1 MNKTHSLTMRICK
14 FGGSSLAHSRG
25 FRNAASLI
33 SSNPRRRVAVFS
45 APGARERGDEKVTD
59 ILFRIGER
67 AQKGRSIFRE
77 QTVLAERFISIEN
90 DLTKKTSISE
100 KFLSSIDRR
109 IGRGIAE
116 LVSMGEEFS
125 CTVMMAYMRRE
136 GIDAGIFDP
145 ATDLPVRR
153 DENNNVFVSASD
165 MPRIRVVLQSL
176 LDSHD
181 VVCAPG
187 FYGNENGER
196 RLFSRGGSDYTGA
209 VLAMAINAERYEK
222 MTDVDG
228 IMDKDPAKN
237 HDAKVMSNVEYSQ
250 LALMTGNG
258 CGVVQNEAVELMLHS
273 GIPMQ
278 IMNSFNPLREG
289 TTVYSRLGEVA

>member
-1 MNKTHSLTMRICK
+1 MRVCK

-25 FRNAASLI
+25 FRNAASI
-33 SSNPRRRVAVFS
+33 ITSNPRRRVAVFS

-59 ILFRIGER
+59 VLFRIGEN

-100 KFLSSIDRR
+100 NFLSSIDRR
-109 IGRGIAE
+109 IGLGTAE

-125 CTVMMAYMRRE
+125 CAVMMAYMRKE
-136 GIDAGIFDP
+136 GIDAGMFDP

-153 DENNNVFVSASD
+153 DENDNAFVSASD
-165 MPRIRVVLQSL
+165 IPRIRVFLQSL

-181 VVCAPG
+181 IICAPG
-187 FYGNENGER
+187 FYGNENGRR
-196 RLFSRGGSDYTGA
+196 RLFARGGSDYTGA

-228 IMDKDPAKN
+228 IMDKDPEKN
-237 HDAKVMSNVEYSQ
+237 GDARIMSNIEYTQ

-258 CGVVQNEAVELMLHS
+258 CGVVQNEAVGLMLNS

-278 IMNSFNPLREG
+278 IMNSFNPLGKG